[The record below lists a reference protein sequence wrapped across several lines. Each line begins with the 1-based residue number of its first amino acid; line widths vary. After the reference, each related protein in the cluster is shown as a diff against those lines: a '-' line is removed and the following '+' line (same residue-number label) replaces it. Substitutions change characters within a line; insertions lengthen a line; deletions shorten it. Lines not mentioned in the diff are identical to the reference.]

1 MTVPTEPLGGTTAVG
16 RTREHRHRVLGNLSP
31 SSVSSDDPSGADTS
45 IDVTV
50 TGASNMFC
58 MIRSY
63 SRCVLPSLPNTRT
76 GGFTADTVSAVVVI
90 SACGG
95 GATTDGDDA
104 GGGCELAHAVSVA
117 VQTASPCPR
126 YCMHRDSTRPN
137 CNRRCIWAS
146 PPLSTDLK

>member
-1 MTVPTEPLGGTTAVG
+1 MSMTVPTEPLGGTTAVDG
-16 RTREHRHRVLGNLSP
+16 PENTGIVCAATCSP

-63 SRCVLPSLPNTRT
+63 SRCVLPSLPKTRT

-95 GATTDGDDA
+95 GATTDGEEA
-104 GGGCELAHAVSVA
+104 GGDSELAHAVSVA
-117 VQTASPCPR
+117 VQTATPASAIACTATAPGRTAIGAASGPA
-126 YCMHRDSTRPN
+126 
-137 CNRRCIWAS
+137 RRRRR
-146 PPLSTDLK
+146 T